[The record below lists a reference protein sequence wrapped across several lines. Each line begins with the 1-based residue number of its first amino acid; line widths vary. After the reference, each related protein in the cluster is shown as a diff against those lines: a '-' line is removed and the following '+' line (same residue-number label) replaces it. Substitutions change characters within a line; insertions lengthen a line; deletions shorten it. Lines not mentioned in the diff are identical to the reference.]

1 MNRLKRVLFTLS
13 ALIILVSCEE
23 KIENFFEVDTTKIEI
38 GAEGGSRVINVSS
51 NQRWAASTQATWITV
66 SPANGKATTECKIII
81 DSALTFDSR
90 ENVVRI
96 SNLDTDEYQEFTIS
110 QSGFE
115 RTLSIDEPEVDLPDY
130 DHFDNRNFKMVVES
144 NVDFDVVLSSE
155 TEKWLTYE
163 KNDLVLD
170 RGARPRKTT
179 VSFRWDINSR
189 PAERVAEITFQPKD
203 GGAYS
208 TADPISVKQQA
219 AAVIEPGAKG
229 DSLAVIAIN
238 RNLQTWL
245 DWDQT
250 LPMTQWEN
258 VEIWE
263 EDDPGY
269 KPEYKGRV
277 KYAKFYIFET
287 KESIPYEIQYLTAAE
302 EIYIF
307 GNTNTFMKSLDTGE
321 YITKLTQLKRL
332 TIGAY
337 GLVSL
342 HKDFVNLKNLEYLD
356 LSSNNFQKVPEM
368 LNPENFPNLRSL
380 IMNANQRHAIS
391 DLSNNTRSEIG
402 GFFDDGGLPIR
413 LLEWDNLDTLR
424 LSVNFLQG
432 NIPDMKN
439 HRKYTAEDIASC
451 DSLPEALIGMPKVLP
466 NIKMFAI
473 NYNRF
478 SGEIP
483 DWMLYHPNFD
493 QWYPFILVFNQE
505 GKDSEG
511 NLAGF
516 TNEPANMDYYYDFY
530 KGFKDNPYYE
540 GEDEISDTIN

>member
-66 SPANGKATTECKIII
+66 SPANGKASTECKIII
-81 DSALTFDSR
+81 DSALTFDNR
-90 ENVVRI
+90 DNVVRI
-96 SNLDTDEYQEFTIS
+96 SNLDTGEYQEFTIS
-110 QSGFE
+110 QLGFE
-115 RTLSIDEPEVDLPDY
+115 RSLAVDEPNVELPDY
-130 DHFDNRNFKMVVES
+130 DHFDNRTFKMVIES

-155 TEKWLTYE
+155 TSKWLSYT
-163 KNDLVLD
+163 KSDLVLD

-179 VSFRWDINSR
+179 VTFRWDINSR
-189 PAERVAEITFQPKD
+189 PSERVAEIDFQPKD
-203 GGAYS
+203 GGAYAKS
-208 TADPISVKQQA
+208 EPINVKQQA
-219 AAVIEPGAKG
+219 AALIEPGPKG
-229 DSLAVIAIN
+229 DSLAVIAVS
-238 RNLQTWL
+238 RSLQTWS
-245 DWDQT
+245 DWDQS
-250 LPMTQWEN
+250 LPMTQWDN
-258 VEIWE
+258 VKIWN

-277 KYAKFYIFET
+277 RYARFFLFET

-307 GNTNTFMKSLDTGE
+307 SNTNTFMKSLDTGE

-356 LSSNNFQKVPEM
+356 LSSNNFQKIPEI
-368 LNPENFPNLRSL
+368 LCPENFPNLHSL
-380 IMNANQRHAIS
+380 ILNANQRYAIS
-391 DLSNNTRSEIG
+391 DLSNNTKSEIAG
-402 GFFDDGGLPIR
+402 LFDEGGLPRR

-432 NIPDMKN
+432 EIPDMMDY
-439 HRKYTAEDIASC
+439 RKYTAEDIASC
-451 DSLPEALIGMPKVLP
+451 DSLPEELIGIPKVLP
-466 NIKMFAI
+466 NIKMLAI
-473 NYNRF
+473 NFNRF

-493 QWYPFILVFNQE
+493 QWYPFILVFSQE

-516 TNEPANMDYYYDFY
+516 TNEPINMNYYYDFY
-530 KGFKDNPYYE
+530 EGFKENPYYE